1 MNNELNELKPCPFC
15 GGKAEEDTHIGGVIC
30 ENYCTNPNTFDGG
43 GGVWTADWNT
53 RPIEDAL
60 NARIA
65 KLEAENNELT
75 ERVSMLDVTG
85 VFQKL
90 GEMRTIELVADLKAE
105 RDEAK
110 AMVERL
116 IEAIELG
123 NGVVLMHEP
132 EISSVQK
139 WYAKMAT
146 VIAEWRERE
155 K

>member
-65 KLEAENNELT
+65 KLVNLVEVQHDDNCHLADMCRQRDASIAELEATIDQLIAAGESLT
-75 ERVSMLDVTG
+75 RV
-85 VFQKL
+85 
-90 GEMRTIELVADLKAE
+90 
-105 RDEAK
+105 
-110 AMVERL
+110 
-116 IEAIELG
+116 
-123 NGVVLMHEP
+123 
-132 EISSVQK
+132 
-139 WYAKMAT
+139 
-146 VIAEWRERE
+146 AEWRYANLTELLAWDTLVEKIHKERE